1 MLNAH
6 SGSADIN
13 ANRWAYRLLP
23 GGGGVTG
30 FLGVM
35 GIQTVYDWAICWAG
49 RTGLSL
55 GIGSPDPV

>member
-1 MLNAH
+1 MHIQVQQTLMPIA
-6 SGSADIN
+6 GLIGC
-13 ANRWAYRLLP
+13 YR
-23 GGGGVTG
+23 GGVTG
-30 FLGVM
+30 FLRVM